1 VEEGRIKVWY
11 AYSPKTYGVI
21 VSVLSLSLRAPTCT
35 TPQELFSRVGPAD
48 ESVKEKAEAFKQ
60 QG

>member
-11 AYSPKTYGVI
+11 VYSPKTYGII
-21 VSVLSLSLRAPTCT
+21 VSVLSLSLRAPTT
-35 TPQELFSRVGPAD
+35 TQELFSRVGPAD